1 MSSIEDKEELIKSL
15 THISDDLD
23 STFMTYNKVKLGSN
37 GASLAASALGYF
49 D

>member
-15 THISDDLD
+15 IHISDDLD

-37 GASLAASALGYF
+37 GASFIASSLGYF
-49 D
+49 N